1 MKVTVQ
7 KTVAL
12 EVALAKL
19 HNYCIDTQ
27 DSCTDVGITAIDVW
41 TSELDGAVPLV
52 PVQVDDAMNQVVPEQ
67 LMGGGTIS
75 TMWAVQQVV
84 AIYSDG
90 TTALVK

>member
-1 MKVTVQ
+1 M
-7 KTVAL
+7 
-12 EVALAKL
+12 
-19 HNYCIDTQ
+19 
-27 DSCTDVGITAIDVW
+27 W
-41 TSELDGAVPLV
+41 TSELNGAVPLV